1 MSKLFIFCFMIAI
14 NISNVYAVEC
24 PTNLIVEQ
32 VNQALKDQSHIKVG
46 NNSFP
51 VNEFP
56 PHPATSIKYI
66 GRRHVLLSKRCE

>member
-1 MSKLFIFCFMIAI
+1 MVAI

-51 VNEFP
+51 VNKFP
-56 PHPATSIKYI
+56 PHPATSIK
-66 GRRHVLLSKRCE
+66 